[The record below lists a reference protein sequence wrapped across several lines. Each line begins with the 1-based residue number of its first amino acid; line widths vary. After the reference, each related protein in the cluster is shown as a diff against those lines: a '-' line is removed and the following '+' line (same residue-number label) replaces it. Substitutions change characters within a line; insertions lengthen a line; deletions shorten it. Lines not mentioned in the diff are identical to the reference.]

1 MGRDANAAFGPLLSP
16 EVEYNDV
23 CAFGTPPVPEVS
35 HSNVVDN
42 KSIVLVYLFACTSA
56 CVCVCECFYAIH
68 IFLLFVTR
76 KVKWHDGYISVADRL
91 TYKHGGLSNIA
102 LSVYEQ
108 VPYRIIATITSP
120 PIIIRTLCVIQ
131 WR

>member
-56 CVCVCECFYAIH
+56 CVCVRVFLCNPH
-68 IFLLFVTR
+68 ISLVCHKES
-76 KVKWHDGYISVADRL
+76 KVA
-91 TYKHGGLSNIA
+91 
-102 LSVYEQ
+102 
-108 VPYRIIATITSP
+108 
-120 PIIIRTLCVIQ
+120 
-131 WR
+131 